1 MERKCTNC
9 GTWNQQND
17 FCVQCDTPISPKE
30 VQKIQV
36 DNRAKI
42 INKRPKSKLDLF
54 IEKVKNSTNPFVII
68 LYKTVSFVWFIYMAI
83 LSFFLWFIALGP
95 G

>member
-17 FCVQCDTPISPKE
+17 FCVQCNAPISPKE
-30 VQKIQV
+30 IQKV
-36 DNRAKI
+36 NVAKRETI
-42 INKRPKSKLDLF
+42 INNKPKSKLDLF
-54 IEKVKNSTNPFVII
+54 IVKVKNSTNPFVIVA
-68 LYKTVSFVWFIYMAI
+68 YKTVSFLWFIYMAI